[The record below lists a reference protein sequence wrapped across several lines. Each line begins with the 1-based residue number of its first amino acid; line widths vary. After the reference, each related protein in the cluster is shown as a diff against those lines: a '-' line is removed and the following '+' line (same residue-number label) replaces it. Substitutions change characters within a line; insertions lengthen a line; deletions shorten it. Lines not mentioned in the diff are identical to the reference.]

1 MIGEIIFT
9 IGLAA
14 TVALIGFAIVVL
26 SSRIERRQPTTA
38 LRQIFSLKRSALFS
52 RSTPLQG
59 WLDGPPNG
67 CLLQRE
73 KLLHSANN
81 YRPRDAK

>member
-14 TVALIGFAIVVL
+14 VVVLFGWTLVVL

-38 LRQIFSLKRSALFS
+38 LRQIFSLKRG
-52 RSTPLQG
+52 R
-59 WLDGPPNG
+59 
-67 CLLQRE
+67 RV
-73 KLLHSANN
+73 
-81 YRPRDAK
+81 

>member
-14 TVALIGFAIVVL
+14 IVALIDFTIVVL

-38 LRQIFSLKRSALFS
+38 LRQIFSLKRGRF
-52 RSTPLQG
+52 
-59 WLDGPPNG
+59 
-67 CLLQRE
+67 
-73 KLLHSANN
+73 
-81 YRPRDAK
+81 